1 MHFEAPKAPDPWR
14 VSRELAAVFELPRL
28 AWRARFLLSLPRG
41 GGAPAIVFP
50 GFGAGDASTAILRTF
65 LRGLGY
71 DARGWGLG
79 RNRGDVAGTVP
90 RLIASAEALHAER
103 GEPLRLVGW
112 SLGGVLARELARER
126 PELVACV
133 VTLGTPVV
141 GGPKYTLAAEFYRR
155 QGVDLDA
162 LESQIAEREK
172 LAIERPITAIY
183 SRRDGVVAWQA
194 CIDRSNPSVRH
205 VEVETTHTGLGF
217 NPEVY
222 ELVARAL
229 DPGLPTQ
236 RAAAGTP

>member
-1 MHFEAPKAPDPWR
+1 MRFEAPRTPDPWR
-14 VSRELAAVFELPRL
+14 VSRELGAVFELRRL
-28 AWRARFLLSLPRG
+28 AWRAPFLLSLPRG
-41 GGAPAIVFP
+41 GGAPVIVLP
-50 GFGAGDASTAILRTF
+50 GFGTGDASTVVLRAF

-71 DARGWGLG
+71 DTRGWGLG
-79 RNRGDVAGTVP
+79 RNRGDVPDSVP
-90 RLIASAEALHAER
+90 RLIARAEEFHAES
-103 GEPLRLVGW
+103 GQPLRLVGW
-112 SLGGVLARELARER
+112 SLGGVLAREVARER

-133 VTLGTPVV
+133 VTLGSPVV

-155 QGVDLDA
+155 RGVDLDA
-162 LESQIAEREK
+162 LEAQVAEREK

-229 DPGLPTQ
+229 DP
-236 RAAAGTP
+236 RAATERAGAGTP